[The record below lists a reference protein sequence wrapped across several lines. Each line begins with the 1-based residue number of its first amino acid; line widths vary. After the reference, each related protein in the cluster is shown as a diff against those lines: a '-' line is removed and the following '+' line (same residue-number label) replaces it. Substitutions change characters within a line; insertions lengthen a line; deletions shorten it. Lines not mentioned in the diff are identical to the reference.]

1 MVAVPSKGETRYA
14 SLVTALAM
22 YARRGLYEPLP
33 LLMVVTVGTVYMAVG
48 DFFFAG
54 GANF

>member
-22 YARRGLYEPLP
+22 YARRGLYEPLQ
-33 LLMVVTVGTVYMAVG
+33 LLMVVTVCAVYVAVG
-48 DFFFAG
+48 NFFFAG
-54 GANF
+54 GAHF